1 MHISDLEL
9 FVIELPASGGAVR
22 SLVVRLATDSGLE
35 GWGETR
41 KAWRPGELAARR
53 GALLSVL
60 AGREVFDV
68 ESMLALDALGDRAVA
83 CAVEMALWDLIARAA
98 EQPLCHLFGGGYRQR
113 VPLSV
118 RLPAG
123 AAETVAHWSRAF
135 SAQAVQSQ
143 MITSSG
149 SPEADLKLLAA
160 VREACED
167 RVQFRLDARGQY
179 DLPKALHL
187 CAALEPGS
195 VQFVL
200 DPLAGGQPERLPALR
215 SVSGVP
221 LGVFA
226 GIERPAD
233 IFHLACANAAA
244 FVVVD
249 PVQVGG
255 LLRARQCGAVAEAAG
270 LAASLRIEG
279 TSGLAL
285 AASLQLAA
293 ATPSFISGH
302 ECSYPKLQD
311 DILAEPLRI
320 VDGMVAVPS
329 APGLGVAVDRDK
341 LDLYQVGG

>member
-9 FVIELPASGGAVR
+9 FVVELPGSGGAVR
-22 SLVVRLATDSGLE
+22 SLVVRLATDTGLE

-41 KAWRPGELAARR
+41 KAWRAGELTARR

-68 ESMLALDALGDRAVA
+68 ESILALDALADRALA
-83 CAVEMALWDLIARAA
+83 CGLEMALWDLIARAA
-98 EQPLCHLFGGGYRQR
+98 GQPVCHLFGGGYRRR

-123 AAETVAHWSRAF
+123 APETVANWSRAF

-143 MITSSG
+143 MIASSG
-149 SPEADLKLLAA
+149 SLQADLKLLAA
-160 VREACED
+160 VREACGD
-167 RVQFRLDARGQY
+167 RVQFRFDARGQY
-179 DLPKALHL
+179 DLPLARQL
-187 CAALEPGS
+187 CAALEPDS
-195 VQFVL
+195 VQFVRDVL
-200 DPLAGGQPERLPALR
+200 PREQSERLVALR
-215 SVSGVP
+215 SVSRVP
-221 LGVFA
+221 LGVCS
-226 GIERPAD
+226 GIERPED
-233 IFHLACANAAA
+233 IFRLACLDAVT

-255 LLRARQCGAVAEAAG
+255 LLRARQCAAVAEAAG
-270 LAASLRIEG
+270 LAASLSIEG

-311 DILAEPLRI
+311 DILLEPLRI
-320 VDGMVAVPS
+320 VDGMLAVPS
-329 APGLGVAVDRDK
+329 APGLGVEVDRDK